1 MHHLAFSPVAYCYH
15 GHMVKK
21 ITLVAAA
28 SVALLTGCSAEV
40 VPGLSLNSA
49 PDYGNRGDITVSA
62 EVLNGSEHNGYKAQ
76 TGKLRIFQDGQ
87 EINSAKQSLEA
98 KTNYYRLTSADNHE
112 LAGKVI
118 QVAVYA
124 DNPNDVVKC
133 GIKVTGE
140 EEPVHHVEQAEGKG
154 AAYCQVKLSSGPF
167 QLHTEESGQ
176 SEHH

>member
-1 MHHLAFSPVAYCYH
+1 MDIWSRKLLSLRPLRLHYSPGAPQKLC
-15 GHMVKK
+15 
-21 ITLVAAA
+21 
-28 SVALLTGCSAEV
+28 
-40 VPGLSLNSA
+40 PGLSLNSA

-87 EINSAKQSLEA
+87 EINSAEQSLEA

-140 EEPVHHVEQAEGKG
+140 EEPVHHVEQSEGKG
-154 AAYCQVKLSSGPF
+154 AAYCGKLSSGPF

>member
-1 MHHLAFSPVAYCYH
+1 MLKPCIILAFFACSLLLPWTYGQENYSRCGRFGCVTHRMLRQKLCPV
-15 GHMVKK
+15 
-21 ITLVAAA
+21 
-28 SVALLTGCSAEV
+28 
-40 VPGLSLNSA
+40 LSLNPA

-87 EINSAKQSLEA
+87 EINSAEQSLEA

-140 EEPVHHVEQAEGKG
+140 EEPVHHVEA
-154 AAYCQVKLSSGPF
+154 SRR
-167 QLHTEESGQ
+167 
-176 SEHH
+176 

>member
-1 MHHLAFSPVAYCYH
+1 
-15 GHMVKK
+15 
-21 ITLVAAA
+21 
-28 SVALLTGCSAEV
+28 
-40 VPGLSLNSA
+40 
-49 PDYGNRGDITVSA
+49 
-62 EVLNGSEHNGYKAQ
+62 
-76 TGKLRIFQDGQ
+76 
-87 EINSAKQSLEA
+87 QSLEA
-98 KTNYYRLTSADNHE
+98 KTNYYRLTSTDNHE

>member
-1 MHHLAFSPVAYCYH
+1 MNI
-15 GHMVKK
+15 MV
-21 ITLVAAA
+21 IRL
-28 SVALLTGCSAEV
+28 
-40 VPGLSLNSA
+40 
-49 PDYGNRGDITVSA
+49 
-62 EVLNGSEHNGYKAQ
+62 
-76 TGKLRIFQDGQ
+76 KLRIFQDGQ
-87 EINSAKQSLEA
+87 EINSAEQSLEA
-98 KTNYYRLTSADNHE
+98 KTNYYRLTSTDNHE

-140 EEPVHHVEQAEGKG
+140 EEPVHHVEQSEGKG
-154 AAYCQVKLSSGPF
+154 SAYCQVKLSSGPF

>member
-1 MHHLAFSPVAYCYH
+1 
-15 GHMVKK
+15 MVKK

-28 SVALLTGCSAEV
+28 SVALLTGCSTEV
-40 VPGLSLNSA
+40 VPGLSLNTA
-49 PDYGNRGDITVSA
+49 QDYGNRGDITVSG
-62 EVLNGSEHNGYKAQ
+62 EVLNGSEHSGYKAQ
-76 TGKLRIFQDGQ
+76 TGKLRIFQDGM
-87 EINSAKQSLEA
+87 EVNSAEQNLEA

-140 EEPVHHVEQAEGKG
+140 EEPVHHVEQSEGKG
-154 AAYCQVKLSSGPF
+154 SAYCQVKLSSGPF
-167 QLHTEESGQ
+167 QLSSDVSGQ
-176 SEHH
+176 SDHH